1 MKKTYIEFLRII
13 ACFFVIVNHTN
24 SRIFKPLAP
33 SPTWFCSV
41 TAFLLSKTAVPL
53 FLMIM
58 GALLLDKEDSPKKT
72 ARRVGR
78 IAAVLAVF
86 SLAYRAYYA
95 WHYHA
100 RFSLKEALELLP
112 QTEATNTLWYLY
124 LYLGL
129 LLMLPLLQRFVKALD
144 RGYTRYLLL
153 ISLGLPGAVPF
164 IPDFRLNYYFQ
175 AALIGPYIGLVVLG
189 YYVERYVP
197 VTRRT
202 FRCCFFGFVGLAAAQ
217 LALALAFYAR
227 DGAEFY
233 RALEGSTLVTVT
245 ATAACVY
252 VCVKY
257 LYTAR
262 PAPERTERI
271 VRALGALTF
280 GIYLFGDMVINYTEP
295 VYSALEGHM
304 HALCAMVLWEALI
317 FAIAALVT
325 ALLRRVPRVRKW
337 I

>member
-13 ACFFVIVNHTN
+13 ACFLVIVNHTN
-24 SRIFKPLAP
+24 SRIFKELSP
-33 SPTWFCSV
+33 SPTWLCSV
-41 TAFLLSKTAVPL
+41 AAFLLSKTAVPL

-58 GALLLDKEDSPKKT
+58 GALLLGREDSPGKS
-72 ARRVGR
+72 ARRAGR

-86 SLAYRAYYA
+86 SLLYRAYYA

-100 RFSLKEALELLP
+100 QFSLREALRYLP
-112 QTEATNTLWYLY
+112 QTEATNALWYLY

-129 LLMLPLLQRFVKALD
+129 LLMLPLLQRFVRTLD
-144 RGYTRYLLL
+144 RRYTRYFLL
-153 ISLGLPGAVPF
+153 ISLGLLGAVPF

-189 YYVERYVP
+189 YYIERFLP

-202 FRCCFFGFVGLAAAQ
+202 FWRCFCGFVGLAAAQ
-217 LALALAFYAR
+217 LALSLAFYAR
-227 DGAEFY
+227 DGAGFY
-233 RALEGSTLVTVT
+233 RSLEDLTLVTTT

-257 LYTAR
+257 LFTALHV
-262 PAPERTERI
+262 PERAERG
-271 VRALGALTF
+271 VCALGGLTF
-280 GIYLFGDMVINYTEP
+280 GIYLLGDMAINYTEW
-295 VYSALEGHM
+295 VYPALAGHM
-304 HALCAMVLWEALI
+304 HALLAMALWEALV
-317 FAIAALVT
+317 FTLAALAA
-325 ALLRRVPRVRKW
+325 ALLRCLPWVRKW